1 MDNQQHTNKNEWI
14 APEVKDLGSARNI
27 IKDNDVDG
35 SGVNCKINSVS
46 ILNELDLSLG
56 NDTIKFSFGTVRI
69 DLDSNDDLE
78 FTVVKN
84 DGTGLTGTV
93 SFS

>member
-35 SGVNCKINSVS
+35 SGDNFAPIN
-46 ILNELDLSLG
+46 LA
-56 NDTIKFSFGTVRI
+56 
-69 DLDSNDDLE
+69 SN
-78 FTVVKN
+78 
-84 DGTGLTGTV
+84 
-93 SFS
+93 